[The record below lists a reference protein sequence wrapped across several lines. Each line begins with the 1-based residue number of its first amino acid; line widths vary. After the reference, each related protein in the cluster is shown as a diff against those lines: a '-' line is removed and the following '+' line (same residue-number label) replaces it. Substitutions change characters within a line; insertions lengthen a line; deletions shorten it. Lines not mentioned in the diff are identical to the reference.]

1 MSLDDYKKDFL
12 LFVEAGYIAINQLD
26 EDSAIKLFK
35 AAEILDKEN
44 PLIKIGFGYLYLHKL
59 ELKKSIEAFESVLK
73 KDPKNEMAKA
83 FLGIALSMTPNDMA
97 KGEKILEETL
107 KSSDKGLKKLAGIA
121 IDFIERFVKK
131 EPSPVEGTKRK
142 GK

>member
-26 EDSAIKLFK
+26 EDSAVKLFK